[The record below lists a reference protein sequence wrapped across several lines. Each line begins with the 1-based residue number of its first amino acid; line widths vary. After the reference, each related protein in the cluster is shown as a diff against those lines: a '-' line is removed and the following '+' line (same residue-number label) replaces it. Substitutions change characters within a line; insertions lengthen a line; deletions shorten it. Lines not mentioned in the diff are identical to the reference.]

1 MATPTVLITGG
12 GTGIG
17 AGAAH
22 RMAASGYSVCVSGRR
37 RRPLEAVAAATGGH
51 AVSADV
57 SDPDGAARMVAECL
71 EHFGALDALIV
82 SSGSG
87 ASGTVGE
94 QTLERW
100 SGVLATNLTGAFLV
114 CRAALP
120 HLIDARG
127 AIVTVAS
134 LAGLRA
140 GPASAAYSTSKA
152 GLIMLTKCIALDYG
166 PLRVRANCVCPGWIE
181 TAMADAEMDDLAAR
195 TQSDRAGAY
204 SQAVAKVPAR
214 RAGRVEEAAEA
225 IAWLASPAASYVNGA
240 VLTVDGGAAVV
251 DAGTLAFGIDVAP
264 APPWTLG
271 VGADERRGK

>member
-1 MATPTVLITGG
+1 MASPTVLITGG

-17 AGAAH
+17 AAVAH

-37 RRPLEAVAAATGGH
+37 RQPLDEVAAATGGY

-57 SDPDGAARMVAECL
+57 SDPDGAARMVDECL
-71 EHFGALDALIV
+71 ERFGALDALVV
-82 SSGSG
+82 SSGAG
-87 ASGTVGE
+87 AAGTVGE
-94 QTLERW
+94 QTLDRW

-114 CRAALP
+114 CQAALP

-134 LAGLRA
+134 LAGMRA
-140 GPASAAYSTSKA
+140 GPASAAYSSSKA

-166 PLRVRANCVCPGWIE
+166 PLGVRANCVCPGWIE

-204 SQAVAKVPAR
+204 SLAVSQVPAR

-225 IAWLASPAASYVNGA
+225 IAWLAAPAASYVNGA

-251 DAGTLAFGIDVAP
+251 DAGTLAFGTDGALGRSRTSAVA
-264 APPWTLG
+264 
-271 VGADERRGK
+271 ADERRGE

>member
-1 MATPTVLITGG
+1 MASPTVLITGG

-17 AGAAH
+17 AAVAH

-37 RRPLEAVAAATGGH
+37 SLPLDEVAAATGGY

-57 SDPDGAARMVAECL
+57 SDPDDAARMVVECL
-71 EHFGALDALIV
+71 ERFGALDALIV
-82 SSGSG
+82 SSGAG

-134 LAGLRA
+134 LAGMRA
-140 GPASAAYSTSKA
+140 GPASAAYSSSKA

-166 PLRVRANCVCPGWIE
+166 PLGVRANCVCPGWIQ
-181 TAMADAEMDDLAAR
+181 TAMADAEMDGLAAR
-195 TQSDRAGAY
+195 TQSDRAAAY
-204 SQAVAKVPAR
+204 SLAVSQVPAR

-225 IAWLASPAASYVNGA
+225 VAWLASPAASYVNGA
-240 VLTVDGGAAVV
+240 VLTVDGGAAIV

-264 APPWTLG
+264 VPPRTSAFA
-271 VGADERRGK
+271 ADERRGE